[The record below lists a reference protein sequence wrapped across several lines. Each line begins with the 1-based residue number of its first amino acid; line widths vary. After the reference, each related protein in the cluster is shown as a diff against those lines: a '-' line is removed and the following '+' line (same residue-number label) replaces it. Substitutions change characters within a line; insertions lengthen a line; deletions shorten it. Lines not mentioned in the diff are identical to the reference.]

1 MVTSHMSSPLERFT
15 ALFSPP
21 RPIHETN
28 APNSEDEDHHKNS
41 TKIGISPR
49 CQFTFSD
56 GRQCSLPAKVYPPPR
71 KGYQQDALF
80 AGNEVE
86 LSPVKEVQQAQFC
99 VHHSSREEREGRGN
113 DFPDAAL
120 VGLCADLPT
129 PTNLNPPPPHPFL
142 LLPQPPSP

>member
-21 RPIHETN
+21 RPIHESK
-28 APNSEDEDHHKNS
+28 APNSEDEDHNKNS
-41 TKIGISPR
+41 TNPCISSR
-49 CQFTFSD
+49 CEFHFSD
-56 GRQCSLPAKVYPPPR
+56 GRQCTLPAKVYPPPR

-99 VHHSSREEREGRGN
+99 VHHALRKEREGRGN
-113 DFPDAAL
+113 GFPDEGLVAL
-120 VGLCADLPT
+120 CGDLT
-129 PTNLNPPPPHPFL
+129 TATN
-142 LLPQPPSP
+142 